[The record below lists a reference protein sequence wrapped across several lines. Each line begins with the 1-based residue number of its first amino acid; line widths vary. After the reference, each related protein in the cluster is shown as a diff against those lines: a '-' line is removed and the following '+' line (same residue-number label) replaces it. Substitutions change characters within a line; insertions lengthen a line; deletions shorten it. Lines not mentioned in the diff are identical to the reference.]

1 MKRVI
6 SLLLLGLFSTAMLSG
21 CNTMAGAG
29 KDMQKAG
36 EKVEDK
42 AGDCSDGKC

>member
-1 MKRVI
+1 MKRVLALMVLSI
-6 SLLLLGLFSTAMLSG
+6 FSLGMLSG

-29 KDMQKAG
+29 KDVQKAG

-42 AGDCSDGKC
+42 AKDCKDGRC